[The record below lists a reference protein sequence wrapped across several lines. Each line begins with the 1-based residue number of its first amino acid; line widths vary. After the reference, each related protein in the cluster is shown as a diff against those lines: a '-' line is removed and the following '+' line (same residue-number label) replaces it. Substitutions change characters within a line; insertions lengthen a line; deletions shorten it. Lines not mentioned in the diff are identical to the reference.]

1 MENLLDKAT
10 IVDVRTP
17 EEFEDEHF
25 PGAVNIPLD
34 QLQYRLEEFREMKTP
49 IVAYCRS
56 GSRSGLAVSI
66 LKQRGI
72 NEVYNGG
79 GLQDMLRQAKTTR
92 LQ

>member
-1 MENLLDKAT
+1 
-10 IVDVRTP
+10 
-17 EEFEDEHF
+17 
-25 PGAVNIPLD
+25 
-34 QLQYRLEEFREMKTP
+34 MKTP

-56 GSRSGLAVSI
+56 GSRSGIAVSI

-79 GLQDMLRQAKTTR
+79 GLQDLISQAKTTR

>member
-17 EEFEDEHF
+17 EEFEDGNY
-25 PGAVNIPLD
+25 PGAINIPLD
-34 QLQYRLEEFREMKTP
+34 QIQYRLEEFREIKTP
-49 IVAYCRS
+49 IIAYCRS

-72 NEVYNGG
+72 SEVYNGG
-79 GLQDMLRQAKTTR
+79 GLQDMLRQAKTTK

>member
-17 EEFEDEHF
+17 EEFEEEHF
-25 PGAVNIPLD
+25 PGAINIPLD
-34 QLQYRLEEFREMKTP
+34 ELQYRLEEFREMKTP

-79 GLQDMLRQAKTTR
+79 GLQDMHRQAKSTR